1 VWQREPLRVSFQPKG
16 AAEVSFDLIG
26 TSAILVEDDDSDD

>member
-1 VWQREPLRVSFQPKG
+1 VSFQPTG